1 MFELPQGEPVEETAD
16 LSVGAMQMPFDYGV
30 ISHYSGRRKT
40 PIGHRLVC
48 DGLVVGWLA
57 EGSERNI
64 FVAGNAARAKLMQV
78 ANSAKI
84 RSTASQWRRTDLATV
99 IAKIPEAFPDT
110 TKLGALMPG
119 SADIYTL
126 DPADLAALAID
137 LAHRASVFGALAF
150 EDGMVIESSG
160 ELPCSPKDLAT
171 MAQEQLNHF
180 DAMRSDLGLG
190 TLLRTS
196 MWLDDGVLLLVG
208 AGTATLGLWVKHS
221 ADHQSI
227 ISNAVALVEAGRQST
242 EVSSDEPLPE
252 GFILRQSKGG
262 VDKCIS
268 LLTTA
273 KDARTSGFLRAS
285 KGEVEIELVIKDGVP
300 VGMRAAEGADLAN
313 TIYEFSGS
321 GMALDLH
328 RLERAGVL
336 AALAGSMQGWSLG
349 KFCDEMTTGRAKS
362 ESRRAVLAR
371 RLDKL
376 FGFPAAIE
384 ALTSSRAKWTLDE
397 SAQVGSSN
405 LIPITTAASVLRP
418 IDNTLGNALAKAEKD
433 LNVSNKIIS
442 RLERKSTAS
451 VKIAE
456 SSQDELRLA
465 NDRIAELRASIEG
478 LNADVDGL
486 QARIREEEMEQTEAN
501 ERSSKLSKRVTFL
514 EHQLSERAA
523 ELAKT
528 IGDADS
534 SEDLRKNLEEMIEK
548 EVSLNSELA
557 AGAERLTTI
566 RDQLEA
572 DERRQRLLSEQVA
585 VMRDRHRQVQ
595 AETQEVE
602 IHLAERRDEIT
613 SLEEEAHSSRK
624 LMLDHETRSHQSEV
638 RSGQAQTEIRELMEE
653 RRTVLREL
661 GDMGARRGQAEAELR
676 SLIEQCEE
684 LREAHEEALD
694 DIDEAEVI
702 RARMNQE
709 PLAMALLG
717 EEDSFKALG
726 PVLERLEHARS
737 LGYSVT
743 LLDRAVERGLAVIQH
758 TVEHVA
764 KTPRYLL
771 SNEVMELLERQSPE
785 TAGTVRGLT
794 RWSVQQRLEHR
805 LGETVSH
812 VVLDLELLLEDFEMS
827 ITMLRRLRQVLDN
840 LETLGVPSEELATL
854 RQATNKPE
862 SLPQISL
869 GARGMIR
876 RALDDIYMEADL
888 RDAGM
893 AVRLEQTTK
902 VLEELIDQI
911 DSTGLSSGTPKGP
924 LWDFQRSGMLPHEM
938 HDGATQ
944 VAVPLDALEDMNREI
959 GALPGIESYTA
970 SADDVAA
977 TTATTTSD
985 ESDDSDLS
993 QKEVIA
999 VAHVERVSD
1008 SPIWEEMPEPEDD
1021 PRPDAPMVA
1030 TTPLV
1035 TADMLP
1041 SGDEH
1046 DERAALEQE
1055 LARLD
1060 VEWERRSGTREG
1072 GGSAGSDSTTA
1083 DDAGLETSASAS
1095 ALADL
1100 ESELTDLEI

>member
-1 MFELPQGEPVEETAD
+1 MFELPKGEPVDETAD
-16 LSVGAMQMPFDYGV
+16 LSVGAMQMPFDSGV

-48 DGLVVGWLA
+48 DGLVVGWLT
-57 EGSERNI
+57 EGEERNVY
-64 FVAGNAARAKLMQV
+64 VAGEPARAKLLQV

-84 RSTASQWRRTDLATV
+84 RSTASTWRRNDLANI
-99 IAKIPEAFPDT
+99 IAKLPEAFPDT
-110 TKLGALMPG
+110 TQLGALMPG

-126 DPADLAALAID
+126 DPADVAALAVD
-137 LAHRASVFGALAF
+137 LASRASVIGALAF

-160 ELPCSPKDLAT
+160 ELPCSANSLAT
-171 MAQEQLNHF
+171 MAQEQLNHY
-180 DAMRSDLGLG
+180 DLMRTDLGLG
-190 TLLRTS
+190 ALLRTS
-196 MWLDDGVLLLVG
+196 LWLDDGVLLLVS
-208 AGTATLGLWVKHS
+208 AGTASLGLWVKHS
-221 ADHQSI
+221 ADHDSI
-227 ISNAVALVEAGRQST
+227 IANAVALIEAGRQRT
-242 EVSSDEPLPE
+242 EVSADAPLPE

-268 LLTTA
+268 LLSAA

-285 KGEVEIELVIKDGVP
+285 KGEMEIELVIKDGIP
-300 VGMRAAEGADLAN
+300 VGMRAAEGAELVN
-313 TIYEFSGS
+313 SIFEFSGP

-328 RLERAGVL
+328 RLERSGVL
-336 AALAGSMQGWSLG
+336 AALAGSMPGWSLG
-349 KFCDEMTTGRAKS
+349 KFCDEMTTGRTKS
-362 ESRRAVLAR
+362 ENRRAVLAR
-371 RLDKL
+371 RLDIL
-376 FGFPAAIE
+376 FGFESAIE

-397 SAQVGSSN
+397 SARIGSSN
-405 LIPITTAASVLRP
+405 LTPIATAASVLRP
-418 IDNTLGNALAKAEKD
+418 VDNTLTNALAKAEKD
-433 LNVSNKIIS
+433 LNVATKMIS
-442 RLERKSTAS
+442 RLERKTSAS
-451 VKIAE
+451 SKIAE

-478 LNADVDGL
+478 LHADVDGL
-486 QARIREEEMEQTEAN
+486 QAKVREEETEHSEAN

-523 ELAKT
+523 ELAKA
-528 IGDADS
+528 IGDSDS
-534 SEDLRKNLEEMIEK
+534 SEDLRINLEEMIEK

-585 VMRDRHRQVQ
+585 ALRDRHRQAQ
-595 AETQEVE
+595 AETQEVD
-602 IHLAERRDEIT
+602 IRLAERRDEIT
-613 SLEEEAHSSRK
+613 SLEDEAHGSRK
-624 LMLDHETRSHQSEV
+624 LMLDHETRSHQAEV
-638 RSGQAQTEIRELMEE
+638 RSGQAQNELRELMEE
-653 RRTVLREL
+653 RRTILREL
-661 GDMGARRGQAEAELR
+661 GDMGSRRGQTEAELR

-684 LREAHEEALD
+684 LREVHEEALD
-694 DIDEAEVI
+694 DIDEAERI

-709 PLAMALLG
+709 PLAQALLG
-717 EEDSFKALG
+717 EEASFKALG
-726 PVLERLEHARS
+726 PVLERLEHARN

-812 VVLDLELLLEDFEMS
+812 VVLDLERLLEDFEMS

-854 RQATNKPE
+854 RQATNQPE

-876 RALDDIYMEADL
+876 RALDDIYMEADQ

-911 DSTGLSSGTPKGP
+911 DGTGLSSGTPKGP
-924 LWDFQRSGMLPHEM
+924 LWDFQRSGLLPHEM
-938 HDGATQ
+938 HDGAVP

-959 GALPGIESYTA
+959 GALPGIEDYSGT
-970 SADDVAA
+970 SA
-977 TTATTTSD
+977 T
-985 ESDDSDLS
+985 EEIDDSSLS
-993 QKEVIA
+993 HDEAIA
-999 VAHVERVSD
+999 VAHVDRVSD
-1008 SPIWEEMPEPEDD
+1008 SPIWEHLPDPEDN

-1030 TTPLV
+1030 PTPMV
-1035 TADMLP
+1035 TADMIP
-1041 SGDEH
+1041 TSSEH
-1046 DERAALEQE
+1046 DERAVLEQE
-1055 LARLD
+1055 LARID
-1060 VEWERRSGTREG
+1060 VEWERRGGTREG
-1072 GGSAGSDSTTA
+1072 GPDGESATTT
-1083 DDAGLETSASAS
+1083 DEDEMETSVAAS
-1095 ALADL
+1095 ALAEL
-1100 ESELTDLEI
+1100 ESDLADLEI